1 MTTIRAGAAL
11 TVALLVSM
19 PTMAQTGGA
28 TPVRFTVRVEN
39 VSTAQTLTLSNGTT
53 APAPSAPILWTIS
66 KTGAPQFTSGKS
78 DRGHGLEAL
87 AEDGNPG
94 VLNDY
99 LTKHPGGVSSH
110 GIVNTPVGE
119 TAAGP
124 IGPGQAYEFTVSAAP
139 TERLALAMMFVQSND
154 LFYASG
160 NTGIALFDAKGMPLT
175 SDVTSQLTLCDAGT
189 EVNEEPGLGPNQ
201 AHRQSG
207 PNTGPD
213 EHGTVRPVG
222 DRFTYPKTADVIRV
236 TIKPMMH
243 QTVTGGD

>member
-1 MTTIRAGAAL
+1 MTTTRTGAAL
-11 TVALLVSM
+11 AFAFLATMPAL
-19 PTMAQTGGA
+19 AQSGGA
-28 TPVRFTVRVEN
+28 AAVRFTIRVEN
-39 VSTAQTLTLSNGTT
+39 VSTAQSLTLSDGTT

-66 KTGAPQFTSGKS
+66 KNGAPQFTVGKS
-78 DRGHGLEAL
+78 DRGQGLEAL

-99 LTKHPGGVSSH
+99 LTKHAGGVIRH
-110 GIVNTPVGE
+110 GIVNTAVGE
-119 TAAGP
+119 TAPGP

-207 PNTGPD
+207 PNTGPS
-213 EHGTVRPVG
+213 EHGAVRSVS

-236 TIKPMMH
+236 TIKPMTS
-243 QTVTGGD
+243 QTATQ